1 MDFSNYQIRHQKW
14 LLLNLQQPLN
24 LYIKNNNKRI
34 NMASTVIQSSP
45 IRINKNELF
54 LTSTLTIFVLFPT
67 VTSTVVEPLL
77 ILVIMPLLSTVAIS
91 EI

>member
-34 NMASTVIQSSP
+34 NTASTVIQSSP
-45 IRINKNELF
+45 IRINKNELI
-54 LTSTLTIFVLFPT
+54 LTSTLTILVLFPT

-77 ILVIMPLLSTVAIS
+77 IPVITPLLSTVAIS
-91 EI
+91 EF